1 MEVLRKVLLILV
13 FAALINEDAVSAKD
27 HTVGGSSGW
36 DESTDF
42 NSWASGETFKV
53 GDKLVFKYSTMHS
66 VVELGD
72 ESAYKSCGIGSAVDS
87 MKGGNSVVKLDKP
100 GTRYFAC
107 GTMGHCDQGM
117 KVKIKTVSASSTPS
131 SSSTTSSSSSTPT
144 STSKADEILHP
155 LSLSI
160 FMAVLVASAM
170 IFTMF

>member
-1 MEVLRKVLLILV
+1 
-13 FAALINEDAVSAKD
+13 
-27 HTVGGSSGW
+27 
-36 DESTDF
+36 
-42 NSWASGETFKV
+42 
-53 GDKLVFKYSTMHS
+53 MHS

-131 SSSTTSSSSSTPT
+131 SSSSSSTPA
-144 STSKADEILHP
+144 STSKAAQILYH

-160 FMAVLVASAM
+160 FMAVLGVSAM

>member
-1 MEVLRKVLLILV
+1 MSKVFLIFVLAVLM
-13 FAALINEDAVSAKD
+13 NKEAVSATD

-42 NSWASGETFKV
+42 SSWASGETFKV

-72 ESAYKSCGIGSAVDS
+72 ESAYKSCGIGSAIDS
-87 MKGGNSVVKLDKP
+87 MKGGKSVVKLDKP

-117 KVKIKTVSASSTPS
+117 KVKIKTVSASSAPS
-131 SSSTTSSSSSTPT
+131 SSSTPSSSSSSSTPA
-144 STSKADEILHP
+144 SQSKAVHP
-155 LSLSI
+155 YSSSI
-160 FMAVLVASAM
+160 FMAILVVSAM
-170 IFTMF
+170 VFTMF